1 MRNLMFLLLFG
12 IVLFTSCN
20 KDDDGIISGSSQ
32 SKVTYE
38 VEIASPL
45 DLVSIDLAENDSL
58 IVPIN
63 VKEIS
68 REGIQTKA
76 VTEEVIPTN
85 AVLTYRKGPVSC
97 YFHTFWGTMLCEVW
111 TLSVKVDY
119 KYGQAVMGHKGPK
132 TAYKPSGSVD
142 SKITQSEVWTRNEDG
157 SGSWSFSTAVYK
169 PLSSYGGQVMP
180 GCNVEYPF
188 SHNEMKLYYTWIDGG
203 N

>member
-1 MRNLMFLLLFG
+1 MRNLLFLSLFG
-12 IVLFTSCN
+12 ILLLTSCN
-20 KDDDGIISGSSQ
+20 KDDNEIVSGSVQ

-38 VEIASPL
+38 VEIATPL
-45 DLVSIDLAENDSL
+45 DLKSIDLTENDSL

-76 VTEEVIPTN
+76 ITEEIIPTN
-85 AVLTYRKGPVSC
+85 AVLTYRKGSVLC
-97 YFHTFWGTMLCEVW
+97 YFHTFWGNMLCEVW

-119 KYGQAVMGHKGPK
+119 KYGQAVMGHKGPN
-132 TAYKPSGSVD
+132 TAYKPTGSVD
-142 SKITQSEVWTRNEDG
+142 SKIIQAEVWTKNEDG
-157 SGSWSFSTAVYK
+157 SGSWNFSTAVYK
-169 PLSSYGGQVMP
+169 PLSNYIGQVMP

-188 SHNEMKLYYTWIDGG
+188 NHGNMKLYYTWIDGG

>member
-85 AVLTYRKGPVSC
+85 AVLTYRKGVLC
-97 YFHTFWGTMLCEVW
+97 YAKF
-111 TLSVKVDY
+111 
-119 KYGQAVMGHKGPK
+119 GH
-132 TAYKPSGSVD
+132 Y
-142 SKITQSEVWTRNEDG
+142 
-157 SGSWSFSTAVYK
+157 
-169 PLSSYGGQVMP
+169 L
-180 GCNVEYPF
+180 
-188 SHNEMKLYYTWIDGG
+188 
-203 N
+203 